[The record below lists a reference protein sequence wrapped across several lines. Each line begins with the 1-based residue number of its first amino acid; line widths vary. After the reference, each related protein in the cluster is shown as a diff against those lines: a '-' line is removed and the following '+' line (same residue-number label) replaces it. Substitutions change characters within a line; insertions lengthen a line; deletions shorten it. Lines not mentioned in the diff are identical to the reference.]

1 MEKRNLTILSLAFF
15 LAAAVFA
22 GSSGPVFAQTPCVAQ
37 ASYPTVSG
45 PQYYYS
51 NFAVTV
57 PVSTS
62 CSYIGGPLIAV
73 GNAFDATTSISVGT
87 VSTGLS
93 SAGTGQLVF
102 SLPPSVSGHT
112 VQFSVSI
119 YTNNNGQAGSLL
131 ASTSQSITIS
141 SSYYQSYP
149 YYSSCYNGY
158 YYNGYYGGS
167 SCYYPGYYSSYYGN
181 GYYGNGYYYVRIY
194 SNGYG
199 YYGYWHRHY

>member
-1 MEKRNLTILSLAFF
+1 LEKRNLVIFSLVFV

-22 GSSGPVFAQTPCVAQ
+22 ASSPVYAQTPCIAQ

-57 PVSTS
+57 PVSAS
-62 CSYIGGPLIAV
+62 CSNIGAGPLIAV
-73 GNAFDATTSISVGT
+73 GNAVDTTTSTSVGT

-93 SAGTGQLVF
+93 SVGSGQLQF
-102 SLPPSVSGHT
+102 SLPPSTLGHT
-112 VQFSVSI
+112 VQFFVSI
-119 YTNNNGQAGSLL
+119 YTNNNGQPGSIL
-131 ASTSQSITIS
+131 ASTTQSITIG

-149 YYSSCYNGY
+149 YYSSCYNGN
-158 YYNGYYGGS
+158 YYNGYYAS
-167 SCYYPGYYSSYYGN
+167 NSCYYPSYYSN
-181 GYYGNGYYYVRIY
+181 YYGNGYYYQGYYIRIY

-199 YYGYWHRHY
+199 YYGYWHHHY

>member
-1 MEKRNLTILSLAFF
+1 LEKRNLMILSLAFF
-15 LAAAVFA
+15 IAAAVFA
-22 GSSGPVFAQTPCVAQ
+22 ASSSPVFAQTPCIAQ

-62 CSYIGGPLIAV
+62 CSYISGPLIAV
-73 GNAFDATTSISVGT
+73 GNAFDATTSTSVGT

-119 YTNNNGQAGSLL
+119 YSNNNGQAGSLL
-131 ASTSQSITIS
+131 ASTSQSITIG

-158 YYNGYYGGS
+158 YGGS
-167 SCYYPGYYSSYYGN
+167 SCYSPSYYYSNS
-181 GYYGNGYYYVRIY
+181 YYGNGYYYVRIY
-194 SNGYG
+194 GNGYG